1 MCHEP
6 DLKGTTMT
14 TKDLTAIVTVK
25 YKVRI
30 EQNSAQCINDAV
42 NAVKDAVNQDVWLED
57 LPEILSYDVSK
68 EVVLDK

>member
-1 MCHEP
+1 
-6 DLKGTTMT
+6 MT